1 LDAQILEIVE
11 KLNITI
17 VYDEFLEDHGKYL
30 PIVNIIA
37 LNSKLNDFE
46 MKRALLHELG
56 HACEDHDNY
65 ELYKLS
71 FVLKSKMEYA
81 ANRFMIS
88 YFTSE
93 YDDIYNY
100 SQLIEEF
107 SIGMGY
113 DVKYAK

>member
-1 LDAQILEIVE
+1 MDAQILEIVE

-17 VYDEFLEDHGKYL
+17 VYDEFLEDRGKYL
-30 PIVNIIA
+30 PIVNIIV

-46 MKRALLHELG
+46 TKKALLHELG
-56 HACEDHDNY
+56 HACEDQDNY

-71 FVLKSKMEYA
+71 FVLKSKMENA

-113 DVKYAK
+113 DVKYAR